1 VKKVLSIAGSDSGG
15 GAGIQADLKAITLLG
30 GYGMSVVTALTAQN
44 TVSVRAI
51 QTVTAEFIDAQL
63 EAVLSDIGADAVKTG
78 MLATAEIVHA
88 VAAALRRHP
97 IERLVVDPVMIAKGG
112 ERLLAEK
119 AETTLQRELLPLAYV
134 VTPNLPEAESLCG
147 FPVRNLEEM
156 KHAAARLHEL
166 GPHNVLIKG
175 GHLSGNAVDL
185 LFDGRDFQTFE
196 SPRIPTS
203 NTHGTGCTYSAAIAT
218 LLAQGHTLK
227 DAVAIA
233 KDFVTRA
240 IGAGFPLGAG
250 HGPTNPFVWISRQ
263 LDRPRVLTALDQAY
277 ETLANEVL
285 GWIIPEVRSNF
296 GYAIEGA
303 CGREDVAAF
312 PGRLT
317 EIKNRI
323 IAVRRPEF
331 GGSRHIARV
340 ILAAMRHCPELRSAI
355 NIRYT
360 ADILEA
366 CRRCEL
372 RVASFSRTDEPAEV
386 KRREGSTLE
395 WGTEHAFSGCTEPPD
410 VVYDEGEIGKEPM
423 IRLFG
428 KTPDEV
434 VDKLKRVA
442 KQYLNPAGY

>member
-1 VKKVLSIAGSDSGG
+1 MKKVLSIAGSDSGG

>member
-1 VKKVLSIAGSDSGG
+1 MKKVLSIAGSDSGG

-372 RVASFSRTDEPAEV
+372 RVASFSRTDEPVEV

>member
-1 VKKVLSIAGSDSGG
+1 
-15 GAGIQADLKAITLLG
+15 
-30 GYGMSVVTALTAQN
+30 MSVVTALTAQN

-386 KRREGSTLE
+386 KLREGSTLE